1 MFYFIWIPLAI
12 IFNIVQAWLS
22 TKVATGKLFFYLIWI
37 WGSLP
42 MWAFVAKYSRNLFI
56 DAIIYDSIIVVAY
69 SLSILYLTSTA
80 LKPVNVIGL
89 FLLILS
95 IILIKI

>member
-12 IFNIVQAWLS
+12 IFNVVQAWLS
-22 TKVATGKLFFYLIWI
+22 TKVAADKLFFYLIWI

-42 MWAFVAKYSRNLFI
+42 MWAFVAKYSKNLFI

-69 SLSILYLTSTA
+69 SLTILYLTNMT
-80 LKPVNVIGL
+80 LKPVNVVGL
-89 FLLILS
+89 FLLILA
-95 IILIKI
+95 IVLIKI